1 MLTRKAKIVC
11 KSNLFTHNPQLF
23 TQPVITY
30 DLLYPKIDQMEVDNF
45 FVWDCFKI
53 KGYLVQNQLP
63 RNNSRTTTSFLTK
76 FILEI
81 CAKISFQLC
90 RKWLC
95 DGSFKVNCAL
105 MKSYWSFVVFCGL
118 FSSPIYK
125 MVMKKKLKRLFEYR
139 IEFLF
144 FAKYTSKYFFFQNQ
158 QHNKQN
164 NTVVGIFSVMFTM

>member
-1 MLTRKAKIVC
+1 
-11 KSNLFTHNPQLF
+11 
-23 TQPVITY
+23 
-30 DLLYPKIDQMEVDNF
+30 MEVDNF

-53 KGYLVQNQLP
+53 KGNLVQNQLP
-63 RNNSRTTTSFLTK
+63 RNNNNRTTTSFLTK

-105 MKSYWSFVVFCGL
+105 MKSYASFVVFCGL
-118 FSSPIYK
+118 FHPQFTRWSW
-125 MVMKKKLKRLFEYR
+125 KKLKRLFEFR

-144 FAKYTSKYFFFQNQ
+144 FAKYTYKYFFQNQ
-158 QHNKQN
+158 QHSKQN
-164 NTVVGIFSVMFTM
+164 NTVVGIFFSHVHDV